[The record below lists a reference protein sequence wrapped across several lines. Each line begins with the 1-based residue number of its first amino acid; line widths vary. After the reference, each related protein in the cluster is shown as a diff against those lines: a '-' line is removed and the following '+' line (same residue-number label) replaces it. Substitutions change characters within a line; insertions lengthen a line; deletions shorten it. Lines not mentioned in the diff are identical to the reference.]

1 MKLSIGAVLLLLN
14 NNVNAFTGVN
24 TDTFRVTRKLVIGN
38 GMMDDDVE
46 SAVVRAVSISPN
58 KDEIVET
65 QLIINVCIICIIP
78 RANIYQERQTVHLHN
93 VSEA

>member
-38 GMMDDDVE
+38 GMLDENNDME
-46 SAVVRAVSISPN
+46 SAVARAVSMVKIKRNKMLMLYFSYFRPN
-58 KDEIVET
+58 T
-65 QLIINVCIICIIP
+65 H
-78 RANIYQERQTVHLHN
+78 QERQIVH
-93 VSEA
+93 